1 MPPSGLMDAVRLFG
15 ENVRKVRLAQRLT
28 QQDLAAKL
36 GMERSYLS
44 ELERGRRNPTIHAL
58 GRLADA
64 LGVDP
69 WTLLKVDPGDGAE
82 DPAA

>member
-1 MPPSGLMDAVRLFG
+1 MNVVRLFG
-15 ENVRKVRLAQRLT
+15 ENVRKERLALKLT

-44 ELERGRRNPTIHAL
+44 EVERGRRNPTIQAL

-64 LGVDP
+64 LGVEP
-69 WTLLKVDPGDGAE
+69 WELLKVEQADLADKDRP
-82 DPAA
+82 

>member
-1 MPPSGLMDAVRLFG
+1 MPPSPPMDVVRLFG
-15 ENVRKVRLAQRLT
+15 ENVRKERLARDLT

-44 ELERGRRNPTIHAL
+44 ELERGRRNPTVQAL

-64 LGVDP
+64 LELEP
-69 WTLLKVDPGDGAE
+69 WELLRP
-82 DPAA
+82 